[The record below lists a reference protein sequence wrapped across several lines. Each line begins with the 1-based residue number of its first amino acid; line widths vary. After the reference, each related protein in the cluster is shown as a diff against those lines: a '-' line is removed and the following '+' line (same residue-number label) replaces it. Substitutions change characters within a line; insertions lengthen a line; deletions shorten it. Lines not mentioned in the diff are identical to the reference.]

1 MPAFQTV
8 AVFCPRPA
16 YAKPDRT
23 SAYALCVRLRVTRGG
38 WEGTAF
44 VCGMSSC
51 GEGGREGSP
60 GQRAGQKNGMVL
72 RGTARCRRWGRRICR
87 PASCSGGTGG
97 GVMEMGAVGKA
108 YSRYGQVCT
117 PEGKFFPSSAE
128 LTRQE
133 HASRHSRC
141 TQKTAAQ
148 RLYRLREELHG
159 ISDLCVGRRP
169 GGKGRR
175 GRDSRNGAGKHIL
188 RRPGDVFSAFS
199 SAAKWLPHLFPRMAV
214 CAPERVF
221 AALFYRK

>member
-1 MPAFQTV
+1 
-8 AVFCPRPA
+8 
-16 YAKPDRT
+16 
-23 SAYALCVRLRVTRGG
+23 
-38 WEGTAF
+38 
-44 VCGMSSC
+44 MSPC
-51 GEGGREGSP
+51 GEGGGEGCP

-97 GVMEMGAVGKA
+97 AVMEMGAVGKA

-128 LTRQE
+128 QTRQE

-148 RLYRLREELHG
+148 RLYRRREELHG

-169 GGKGRR
+169 GGGEGRR
-175 GRDSRNGAGKHIL
+175 GRDTRNGAGKHIL
-188 RRPGDVFSAFS
+188 RRPGDVFPLFFPVRRNDSAT
-199 SAAKWLPHLFPRMAV
+199 FPCVTV